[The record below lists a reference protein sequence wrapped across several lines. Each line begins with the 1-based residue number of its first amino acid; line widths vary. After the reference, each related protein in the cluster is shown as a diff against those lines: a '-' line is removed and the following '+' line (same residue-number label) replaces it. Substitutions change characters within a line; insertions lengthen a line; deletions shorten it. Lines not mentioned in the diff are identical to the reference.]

1 MFCFSLFFPQ
11 CNTSKYICIKSL
23 RSKRSSLACMKNRQL
38 QHLFPMLHCDADHAY
53 ITQMLAFSILMR
65 TLENS
70 ITIKL
75 ALLNVIRML
84 LRVLYYPISTGRKEY
99 HIVNPIIFLCTFYKK
114 GKGQAYDLSFSGE
127 KEDRRWHLWQFSTRS
142 LEIEESHFCQSLS
155 ILSVTTSL

>member
-1 MFCFSLFFPQ
+1 MNIFCLSLFFPQ

-23 RSKRSSLACMKNRQL
+23 RSKISSLACMKNRQL

-53 ITQMLAFSILMR
+53 ITQTLAFSILMR
-65 TLENS
+65 TFKNS

-99 HIVNPIIFLCTFYKK
+99 HIVNPIIFCVLFTRR
-114 GKGQAYDLSFSGE
+114 GKGQAYDFSGE
-127 KEDRRWHLWQFSTRS
+127 KEGSWHLWELSTSS
-142 LEIEESHFCQSLS
+142 LELEESHFCQSLS
-155 ILSVTTSL
+155 ILSVTTGF